1 MFNYTLQ
8 AGSLLQNLAKWKI
21 VQIFMF
27 KAFYRLYIYDLLKV
41 G

>member
-8 AGSLLQNLAKWKI
+8 AGSLLQDLARWKI

-27 KAFYRLYIYDLLKV
+27 KAFCR
-41 G
+41 